1 MNYRK
6 YKEGDTVRI
15 TGCQGRL
22 FSNFGDLSLNS
33 GVSLGVECVL
43 IGSEDDQHDVRL
55 PRGILAKGQSFIS
68 FACIELVHAV
78 EDKPSSAIER
88 VIISPNYQ
96 SFRITDPVSQID
108 VAQIW
113 YGANRMPEEVA
124 KMFIEDIKETYD
136 SIIANGKT
144 KDNQN

>member
-43 IGSEDDQHDVRL
+43 IGSEDDQHDVRF
-55 PRGILAKGQSFIS
+55 PMDSPQDARSFIVS
-68 FACIELVHAV
+68 F
-78 EDKPSSAIER
+78 S
-88 VIISPNYQ
+88 
-96 SFRITDPVSQID
+96 T
-108 VAQIW
+108 
-113 YGANRMPEEVA
+113 
-124 KMFIEDIKETYD
+124 
-136 SIIANGKT
+136 T
-144 KDNQN
+144 KKSGF

>member
-1 MNYRK
+1 ML
-6 YKEGDTVRI
+6 
-15 TGCQGRL
+15 TGG
-22 FSNFGDLSLNS
+22 
-33 GVSLGVECVL
+33 
-43 IGSEDDQHDVRL
+43 EDDQHDVRL
-55 PRGILAKGQSFIS
+55 PKGILAKGQTFIS

-108 VAQIW
+108 IAQIW
-113 YGANRMPEEVA
+113 YGTNRMPEEVA
-124 KMFIEDIKETYD
+124 KLFIEDIKETYD
-136 SIIANGKT
+136 SIMASRKA